1 MKLDLSLKF
10 HKRLPVDFGREI
22 LDLLIETTYLAAI
35 FLVPLWFAY
44 LFPTYNIFEFN
55 KLIIFE
61 ILVWLLFLFTALK
74 LIFFSSHLSFAPGEF
89 PRKYWLWPLVFIAGL
104 SLTLLSSDNPLLS
117 FYGTMERQAGL
128 VSYLFYFGWFI
139 LVSFNILTV
148 DNHLPRGADDKIKK
162 IKRVAATAAIAA
174 SLVAIYGILQILN
187 IDFLSWPESAFL
199 TQRTFSTLGQPNF
212 LASWL
217 LLIIPLSL
225 YLGFSARRYLIKFF
239 CFLAAAIQVICLVLT
254 GSRGGLLALFFA
266 GALYLVYLFAVV
278 AWPRRRKFFLGLVFV
293 FLMVISLI
301 AANNIWPGRISGI
314 FDYRSGSVA
323 ARANFYSAAA
333 DSIKTRP
340 LFGYGLESGQ
350 EIFIKY
356 YEPDWAISGD
366 VGQSA
371 DRTHNLILDIILGVG
386 FYGLILFALLYYFF
400 FALAGDNI
408 KKKRQPAL
416 SLALSLGAAAYLFSL
431 LFSFTII
438 SGEIYFWLFLAL
450 LAVINHE
457 ADDTAGQPDR
467 IGLVARLFRPIRERS
482 LFKKR
487 WVLPKKVRFFV
498 KVAAALAL
506 VILTFWRI
514 SLVFQSLMADYY
526 FNKIYFTLAKPD
538 YFTALTLD
546 GYLKEQKINP
556 INQAAYDSFWGEKLS
571 EFYPS
576 IDELAVKSAAAEKL
590 EEVNRSLPGNGHE
603 NLLVKAKI
611 NNALGRYQLAQFYLD
626 RVIAIT
632 PRWPLVYLEQGKLSV
647 NQNDFKSALVAYN
660 LALLNLPSVE
670 DNRLNDPHR
679 DLIRRYR
686 YFIYYKIGDIYEREK
701 NYGAAE
707 KYFRLAYGSDPSDFV
722 LLKRIADTYY
732 RRGDLTKA
740 IDYTKH
746 GLARNPWDYK
756 WSVALASLYY
766 ESGDKPSAL
775 KYLERALILAP
786 DNEEAKSLLLE
797 YEK

>member
-1 MKLDLSLKF
+1 MKLNLSLKF
-10 HKRLPVDFGREI
+10 HKRLPADFGREI
-22 LDLLIETTYLAAI
+22 LDLLIETTYLAVV

-74 LIFFSSHLSFAPGEF
+74 LIFFYERLSFAYVKF
-89 PRKYWLWPLVFIAGL
+89 PRKYWLWPLIFIIGL
-104 SLTLLSSDNPLLS
+104 SLALLSSDNPLLS

-148 DNHLPRGADDKIKK
+148 NNHLPREADSKNKK
-162 IKRVAATAAIAA
+162 IKRVAATAVIAA

-187 IDFLSWPESAFL
+187 IDFLSWPESAFM
-199 TQRTFSTLGQPNF
+199 TNRTFSTLGQPNF

-217 LLIIPLSL
+217 LLVIPLSL
-225 YLGFSARRYLIKFF
+225 YLGLSARRYLIRFF

-266 GALYLVYLFAVV
+266 GVLYLVYLFAAV
-278 AWPRRRKFFLGLVFV
+278 AWSRRRKFFLGLVFV
-293 FLMVISLI
+293 SLMGISLV
-301 AANNIWPGRISGI
+301 AVNNIWPGRISGI

-356 YEPDWAISGD
+356 YESDWAVSGD

-371 DRTHNLILDIILGVG
+371 DRAHNLILDIILNVG

-400 FALAGDNI
+400 FALAGNNI
-408 KKKRQPAL
+408 KKKRRPAL

-431 LFSFTII
+431 LFSFTIVA
-438 SGEIYFWLFLAL
+438 GEIYFWLFLAL
-450 LAVINHE
+450 LAVINYE
-457 ADDTAGQPDR
+457 ADETAGR
-467 IGLVARLFRPIRERS
+467 SGWAGLIARLFRPIRERI

-487 WVLPKKVRFFV
+487 WVLPKKVQFFV
-498 KVAAALAL
+498 KIAAALAL

-538 YFTALTLD
+538 YFTALVLD

-556 INQAAYDSFWGEKLS
+556 ISQMAYDSFWGEKLS

-590 EEVNRSLPGNGHE
+590 EEVNRSLPDNGHE

-611 NNALGRYQLAQFYLD
+611 NNALGRYQLAQFYLN

-632 PRWPLVYLEQGKLSV
+632 PHWPLVYLEQGKLSV

-660 LALLNLPSVE
+660 LALLNLPSVK
-670 DNRLNDPHR
+670 DDRLNDPHR
-679 DLIRRYR
+679 DLIRRYQ

-746 GLARNPWDYK
+746 GLARNPGDYK

-766 ESGDKPSAL
+766 ESGDKKSAL
-775 KYLERALILAP
+775 EYLDKAL
-786 DNEEAKSLLLE
+786 KLE
-797 YEK
+797 PGNQEIKDLEKEYNR